1 MKEIPGIDYIMDK
14 ANPVIDSANSY
25 YEIPFYKPEDYF
37 SNLASRN
44 SFIKGVEKLVRTS
57 DRYSKYKNYIM
68 HEVKLNRCEVLK
80 DVTEDDCDIEL
91 HHGPVLTLYDYCD
104 IILEYF
110 IMKKWKIT
118 SFAIADRVL
127 YEHENNRVQLVML
140 STTMHEQAHA
150 RGIFINMKQAWG
162 NINAFVDKYGK
173 AFNDDC
179 KERFNRYIDRSMMS
193 DSNDYGILELNEK
206 LYKL

>member
-1 MKEIPGIDYIMDK
+1 MREIPGIDYIMDK
-14 ANPVIDSANSY
+14 ANPIIDSANSF
-25 YEIPFYKPEDYF
+25 YEMPFYKPEDYF
-37 SNLASRN
+37 SNIVTRN
-44 SFIKGVEKLVRTS
+44 NFIKGVEKLVRTS
-57 DRYSKYKNYIM
+57 DRYSKYKNYLL

-91 HHGPVLTLYDYCD
+91 HHGPILTLYDYCD

-127 YEHENNRVQLVML
+127 TEHEHNRVQLVML

-162 NINAFVDKYGK
+162 DINAFIDRYGC

-179 KERFNRYIDRSMMS
+179 KERFNRYIDRSIMS
-193 DSNDYGILELNEK
+193 DSNDYGILDLNEK
-206 LYKL
+206 LYNL

>member
-1 MKEIPGIDYIMDK
+1 MREIPGIEYIMDK
-14 ANPVIDSANSY
+14 TNPIVDSMNSF
-25 YEIPFYKPEDYF
+25 YEIPFFKPEDYF
-37 SNLASRN
+37 SNIMTRN
-44 SFIKGVEKLVRTS
+44 NFIKGVEKLVRTS
-57 DRYSKYKNYIM
+57 DRYSKYKNYLL
-68 HEVKLNRCEVLK
+68 HEVKLNHCEVLK

-104 IILEYF
+104 IILEFF
-110 IMKKWKIT
+110 IMKGWKIT

-127 YEHENNRVQLVML
+127 TEHEQNRVQIVML

-150 RGIFINMKQAWG
+150 RGIFINLKQAWG
-162 NINAFVDKYGK
+162 DINSFINKYGQ

-193 DSNDYGILELNEK
+193 DSNDYGILELNERICN
-206 LYKL
+206 L